1 MERLSKSP
9 IGSFAPWIVY
19 WVIAD
24 SRSTWEFGA
33 IAAAIISGLLLVPTL
48 ERGGVKTLD
57 VLSFAFFVVIAVI
70 GAVSSPHDGDW
81 MDRWSQVL
89 SSGALAAFVFVTIP
103 FVPFTE
109 QYARE
114 SAPPEVWNSPRFKR
128 TNLVLTAMWGL
139 VFAAEAALGV
149 IAREAPGTAG
159 WTNWVLPIC
168 LIVLAFKFTVRYSEH
183 ARETARRGAQPSAR
197 GTSEVDGRVEV
208 DARIG
213 AR

>member
-33 IAAAIISGLLLVPTL
+33 IAAAIISGLLLLPTL
-48 ERGGVKTLD
+48 ERGGVKSLD
-57 VLSFAFFVVIAVI
+57 VLSFAFFVVIALV
-70 GAVSSPHDGDW
+70 GAISSPHDGDW

-89 SSGALAAFVFVTIP
+89 SSGALAVFVLVTIP

-114 SAPPEVWNSPRFKR
+114 SAPPEVWDTPRFKR

-139 VFAAEAALGV
+139 VFAAEAGDCPEPATCRCHLD
-149 IAREAPGTAG
+149 A
-159 WTNWVLPIC
+159 N
-168 LIVLAFKFTVRYSEH
+168 
-183 ARETARRGAQPSAR
+183 GA
-197 GTSEVDGRVEV
+197 VDLRHYVECR
-208 DARIG
+208 DCHSR
-213 AR
+213 

>member
-19 WVIAD
+19 WVVAD

-33 IAAAIISGLLLVPTL
+33 ITAAIISGLLLLPSL

-57 VLSFAFFVVIAVI
+57 VLSFGFFVVIAVV

-89 SSGALAAFVFVTIP
+89 SSGALAVFVLVTIP
-103 FVPFTE
+103 FMPFTE

-114 SAPPEVWNSPRFKR
+114 SAPPEVWNTPRFRR
-128 TNLVLTAMWGL
+128 TNLVLTTMWGL

-149 IAREAPGTAG
+149 IAREAPGSAG

-168 LIVLAFKFTVRYSEH
+168 LIVAAFKFTARYSAQ
-183 ARETARRGAQPSAR
+183 AREAAQRRAQPAAR
-197 GTSEVDGRVEV
+197 GRSDI
-208 DARIG
+208 DARVG
-213 AR
+213 AG

>member
-19 WVIAD
+19 WVISD

-57 VLSFAFFVVIAVI
+57 VLSFAFFVVIALV
-70 GAVSSPHDGDW
+70 GALSSPHDGDW

-89 SSGALAAFVFVTIP
+89 ASGALAAFVLVTIP
-103 FVPFTE
+103 FMPFTE

-114 SAPPEVWNSPRFKR
+114 SAPPEVWNTPRFRR

-149 IAREAPGTAG
+149 IARDAPSTAG

-168 LIVLAFKFTVRYSEH
+168 LIVAAFKFTARYSEH
-183 ARETARRGAQPSAR
+183 ARETARRQAQPAALA
-197 GTSEVDGRVEV
+197 TSDI
-208 DARIG
+208 DARVG